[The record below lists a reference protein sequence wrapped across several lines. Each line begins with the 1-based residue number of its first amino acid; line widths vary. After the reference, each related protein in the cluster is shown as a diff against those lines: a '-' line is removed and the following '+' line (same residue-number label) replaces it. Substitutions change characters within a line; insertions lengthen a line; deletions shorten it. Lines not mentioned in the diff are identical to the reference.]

1 MPLLVSLFD
10 DLGVFDL
17 EVVQVV
23 IEAAWSAELVLR
35 HVSLGL
41 MSRRHLSLAK
51 CERVWPFLGSWVVFL
66 RQVVLQVLVPWRQV
80 SQLHG
85 WRLMVLLLL
94 EQGASVEELVQLLV
108 LLCCSRDMDLFRDRL
123 SIIASASFL
132 LASANLLYHEATESL
147 AFLC

>member
-1 MPLLVSLFD
+1 MYFSLVLLVLPVLVSLFD

-23 IEAAWSAELVLR
+23 VEAAWSAELVLR

-66 RQVVLQVLVPWRQV
+66 RQVVLQVLITWRQV

-85 WRLMVLLLL
+85 WRYMVLLLL
-94 EQGASVEELVQLLV
+94 EQGASVEEVV
-108 LLCCSRDMDLFRDRL
+108 
-123 SIIASASFL
+123 
-132 LASANLLYHEATESL
+132 
-147 AFLC
+147 